1 MDEHKTNGMTEFL
14 KREIRAWED
23 ARTAGASAWGRTRR
37 LPKWLPV
44 AAAVTGATLLIVLAA
59 VFLVPWGSFTPP
71 VSDGGQQGGADNGIV
86 PPVIEGSDTQGSV
99 TDTEQLTT
107 QEPLFK
113 DPYAYDFS
121 IVPEG
126 ATPIVPLDISA
137 KQNPVNQTDGVID
150 MQSVMAA
157 ACRIPAP
164 RKRISVLIIH
174 THTGEGYNREGVIYL
189 DAEDEEFARS
199 ANDSDGVVAVGAE
212 LAQKLNQ
219 AGIGTIH
226 CKTVF
231 DGESNRESYARA
243 AEAIEAFRLAY
254 PGLVCVI
261 DVHRAATV
269 DDEGHIVRSL
279 AVKDG
284 QGIAQTQ
291 IICGMNAGETSKTNL
306 ALAMLLHERMNSTF
320 AGSCAGVICKPQT
333 LNQNLAPFCL
343 TLEIGSCG
351 NTPNEA
357 LAAADVTADAL
368 CTLFETN

>member
-14 KREIRAWED
+14 KRELRTWED
-23 ARTAGASAWGRTRR
+23 LRTAGGAVARIRR
-37 LPKWLPV
+37 MPRWLPV
-44 AAAVTGATLLIVLAA
+44 AAVSVGAALLIVLALI
-59 VFLVPWGSFTPP
+59 FLVPWSSIKPP
-71 VSDGGQQGGADNGIV
+71 VSDGGQQGGADQGIV
-86 PPVIEGSDTQGSV
+86 PPATEGSDTKEPEQ
-99 TDTEQLTT
+99 TDEQSTT
-107 QEPLFK
+107 PPPAPT
-113 DPYAYDFS
+113 DPYAYDYS
-121 IVPEG
+121 VVPAG
-126 ATPIVPLDISA
+126 AVPIVPMDISVQ
-137 KQNPVNQTDGVID
+137 QNPVNQTDGEID

-164 RKRISVLIIH
+164 RGSISVLIIH
-174 THTGEGYNREGVIYL
+174 THTGEGYNREGLTYL

-199 ANDSDGVVAVGAE
+199 ADGSDGVVAVGAR
-212 LAQKLNQ
+212 LAQRLNE

-243 AEAIEAFRLAY
+243 ADAIEAFRMAY

-269 DDEGHIVRSL
+269 NAQGHYVRSL
-279 AVKDG
+279 AVCDG

-291 IICGMNAGETSKTNL
+291 VICGMNAGEISKTNL
-306 ALAMLLHERMNSTF
+306 ALAMLLHDRMNHNF
-320 AGSCAGVICKPQT
+320 AGSCAAVICKAQT
-333 LNQNLAPFCL
+333 LNQHLSPFSL

-351 NTPNEA
+351 NTPAEA
-357 LAAADVTADAL
+357 LAAADVTAAAL